1 MRHLARGEGTLRE
14 LNDLRGPMASIL
26 DYFVQ
31 QKRELERYKDKYGD
45 LSNSDNG
52 VEELQSEEASDTI
65 FTNDQSSEFEQD

>member
-1 MRHLARGEGTLRE
+1 MRE